1 MHKRSDHVIA
11 EKRRCRTCVRAL
23 LKLVKAC
30 GGTGARI
37 ALLEMVL
44 PETGADLA
52 GASFDMQM
60 FMGTRGRERTLSE
73 WRALFDRSGLML
85 EEVVGLQ
92 SFGNIL
98 VLRPRE

>member
-1 MHKRSDHVIA
+1 MGVSVDCPPSTEGSDQA
-11 EKRRCRTCVRAL
+11 AQLPSRLPNRVRAP
-23 LKLVKAC
+23 
-30 GGTGARI
+30 TS
-37 ALLEMVL
+37 
-44 PETGADLA
+44 P
-52 GASFDMQM
+52 GASFDMRM

>member
-1 MHKRSDHVIA
+1 
-11 EKRRCRTCVRAL
+11 
-23 LKLVKAC
+23 
-30 GGTGARI
+30 
-37 ALLEMVL
+37 
-44 PETGADLA
+44 
-52 GASFDMQM
+52 
-60 FMGTRGRERTLSE
+60 MGTRGRERTLSE